1 MGRVLEDLFWYNPL
15 IYIFNRRL
23 DFWSEMACDMEC
35 CRDSENVFSVG
46 QYFRAAL
53 ELLTEETRPLEF
65 PFSMFGAQNH
75 LQERIRRMKQYR
87 KQKEMKPLAVL
98 ASFILVFLGSICLTC
113 GAGIGTQKAVQKIYA
128 KTVQQKKVNV
138 QMEVMDNQV
147 CYATQIE
154 TDPDAGHSYM
164 VKEEPYDVYKQAV
177 MDAFPEDITEDSI
190 KLSAKIPKQTLCKWA
205 VK

>member
-1 MGRVLEDLFWYNPL
+1 
-15 IYIFNRRL
+15 
-23 DFWSEMACDMEC
+23 
-35 CRDSENVFSVG
+35 
-46 QYFRAAL
+46 
-53 ELLTEETRPLEF
+53 
-65 PFSMFGAQNH
+65 
-75 LQERIRRMKQYR
+75 MKQYR

-98 ASFILVFLGSICLTC
+98 ASFILVFLGSICFTC

-154 TDPDAGHSYM
+154 TNPDAGHSYM

-190 KLSAKIPKQTLCKWA
+190 KLSAEIPKQTLCKWA
-205 VK
+205 VKGKPQGRYQKRGQNNLCGDSDIRA